1 MISGTN
7 QSKNTV
13 SPSGQAK
20 GYTSQAVYGVGVY
33 GIAVYGVGTSGF
45 GVVVNQDKSTIPAV
59 TIPTGSAMGLLLTL
73 TYANDVTVG
82 SGVTNQSKS

>member
-13 SPSGQAK
+13 IPSGQAK
-20 GYTSQAVYGVGVY
+20 GYASQAVYGVGVY
-33 GIAVYGVGTSGF
+33 GMAVYGVGTSGF

-59 TIPTGSAMGLLLTL
+59 TIPTGSAMGLLLSL

-82 SGVTNQSKS
+82 SSVTNQSKS